1 MAFVVR
7 RKGLRKEGK
16 YEAQALSCSPPDKA
30 QGAGRDPR
38 GAFKGAHCGERRS
51 TQTQPQGDSIC
62 GSNIMD
68 RRDWRPH
75 RTECG
80 HLVNK
85 HNAQN
90 SEVKFKF
97 SKAHCENTA
106 WRGKILL
113 SNVYVT
119 PNIMRKTKVSFNSK
133 PMTCGKRGLH
143 REGDKNIPSPC

>member
-1 MAFVVR
+1 MVR
-7 RKGLRKEGK
+7 REGGR
-16 YEAQALSCSPPDKA
+16 YEAQALSCSPPDRSH
-30 QGAGRDPR
+30 GAGEDPK
-38 GAFKGAHCGERRS
+38 GAFKGAHYGEQRS
-51 TQTQPQGDSIC
+51 TQTQPQDVSNS

-68 RRDWRPH
+68 RREWPPC

-90 SEVKFKF
+90 SKVKFKF
-97 SKAHCENTA
+97 SKAHCDNTA

-133 PMTCGKRGLH
+133 SMTHGKRRLH
-143 REGDKNIPSPC
+143 RGGDKNICSPC